1 MKKNWHKM
9 FCTGLVGFA
18 LMAGGV
24 AKAEAEK
31 EVTLAPV
38 VVTATRIEQ
47 SMERVPANVT
57 VIDEEEIRNSNAKT
71 VVDLLRSEEGVV
83 VRDLLGNGKSSQVD
97 LRGFGE
103 AGPYNTLVLVDGRR
117 VNEIDLSGVDWTQ
130 ICSLW

>member
-47 SMERVPANVT
+47 SMERVPANLAPGACWWY
-57 VIDEEEIRNSNAKT
+57 SSSPY
-71 VVDLLRSEEGVV
+71 LL
-83 VRDLLGNGKSSQVD
+83 
-97 LRGFGE
+97 
-103 AGPYNTLVLVDGRR
+103 P
-117 VNEIDLSGVDWTQ
+117 
-130 ICSLW
+130 